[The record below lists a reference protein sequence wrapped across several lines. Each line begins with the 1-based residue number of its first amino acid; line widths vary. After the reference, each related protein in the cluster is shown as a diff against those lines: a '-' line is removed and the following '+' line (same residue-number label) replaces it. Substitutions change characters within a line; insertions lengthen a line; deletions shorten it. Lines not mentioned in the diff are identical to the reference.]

1 MHVLPKK
8 GHFYLH
14 LYDFFLSLGDFDFDF
29 DFDYLTLNL
38 LLEAK
43 TAVANVQFPKQ
54 PFKT

>member
-8 GHFYLH
+8 GISICICMI
-14 LYDFFLSLGDFDFDF
+14 FLSLGDFDF